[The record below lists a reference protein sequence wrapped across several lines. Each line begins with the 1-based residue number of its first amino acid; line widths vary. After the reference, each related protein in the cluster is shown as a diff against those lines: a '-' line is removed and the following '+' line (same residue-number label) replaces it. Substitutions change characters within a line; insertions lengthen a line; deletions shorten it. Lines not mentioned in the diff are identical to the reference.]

1 MTTSAEPA
9 AGQPNHGPLASVYTG
24 PLPSGLTDWV
34 DVLVNNA
41 GGLFPSPATT
51 ADGYEATVALNV
63 QAPVALSG
71 RLGPLLAATT
81 GRCGTVVSSAFA
93 EFQRGHG
100 DRTAGPPVPAE
111 AILPVADAVAA
122 TRKHQRAPITSP
134 IRVAEP
140 PI

>member
-1 MTTSAEPA
+1 M
-9 AGQPNHGPLASVYTG
+9 GASTW
-24 PLPSGLTDWV
+24 PH
-34 DVLVNNA
+34 
-41 GGLFPSPATT
+41 
-51 ADGYEATVALNV
+51 
-63 QAPVALSG
+63 
-71 RLGPLLAATT
+71 R
-81 GRCGTVVSSAFA
+81 RCATVVSSAFA

-122 TRKHQRAPITSP
+122 TRKHQRAPITYP